1 MIRSLLMQGT
11 VGIFSIITTSEV
23 NHLVKDTPEAI
34 VAFMIVFIVWRMSC
48 RSQHIPYSGL
58 LALLSETKVGL

>member
-34 VAFMIVFIVWRMSC
+34 VAFIIVFIFWRMSLSKSVC
-48 RSQHIPYSGL
+48 SGL
-58 LALLSETKVGL
+58 LSLLSETKKDLY